1 MKTKIGKYCF
11 SQYFRLIIWTTPKN
25 VSFDQKR
32 AVMGAISQK
41 EGIEILQ
48 DTPYIEAF
56 WIPDQLVSSA
66 FMEMKV
72 TLEEGCA
79 NGRKKEWW
87 EMRGEWR
94 GKWMFESIF
103 SFSLWLLE
111 CEEGGTSGSCAHS
124 AVFFDISLAKIG
136 HPNRSREVD
145 GHAKLNIWTTFQQN
159 LPMYPWGNPGKV
171 LK

>member
-111 CEEGGTSGSCAHS
+111 CEEGGTSGSRAAPLQQICGPRTIALCP
-124 AVFFDISLAKIG
+124 ALLAASTLQPCRTAILLL
-136 HPNRSREVD
+136 SVS
-145 GHAKLNIWTTFQQN
+145 
-159 LPMYPWGNPGKV
+159 PWPSCC
-171 LK
+171 L